1 MRLFVRVFFA
11 FILVFTILNNADAQT
26 SGKKKYVPPAS
37 KTTPEAPKE
46 EQEPSHVGTKPA
58 NAKPEPKKAPEE
70 SKSKL
75 GYGVNLGNIAFA
87 GSAFEFGLSPNIV
100 YKLDE
105 ALAVGFMLKLNY
117 FYEKYP
123 QYGLKYSAFDLG
135 PTVFT
140 RWKPLLKID
149 NATPFMQGLFIQ
161 AEYERAYPARPAYD
175 EFGNLILNDNGTT
188 IKTERIGEDYLYV
201 GIGAASGYPFSTFF
215 SIHYNVIDKI
225 ELSRSPFDYRIGFTY
240 NY

>member
-1 MRLFVRVFFA
+1 MKLFGRLFFA
-11 FILVFTILNNADAQT
+11 FILVLGILNHTDAQT

-37 KTTPEAPKE
+37 KTAPKE
-46 EQEPSHVGTKPA
+46 EEPDKQPQDTKPGTKPA
-58 NAKPEPKKAPEE
+58 TKPATEE

-87 GSAFEFGLSPNIV
+87 GSAFEIGMSPNIA

-117 FYEKYP
+117 YYEKYP

-135 PTVFT
+135 PTIFT
-140 RWKPLLKID
+140 RWKPLLKVN
-149 NATPFMQGLFIQ
+149 NATPFMQGLFFQ
-161 AEYERAYPARPAYD
+161 AEYERAYIARPVYD
-175 EFGNLILNDNGTT
+175 SVGNPILNDDNTAF
-188 IKTERIGEDYLYV
+188 KTEKVGEDYLYI
-201 GIGAASGYPFSTFF
+201 GLGAASGYPFSTFF

>member
-1 MRLFVRVFFA
+1 MRLFARLFFA
-11 FILVFTILNNADAQT
+11 FILVFATLSSADAQT

-37 KTTPEAPKE
+37 KTTPAAPKE
-46 EQEPSHVGTKPA
+46 EDVPEKTSPGTKPA
-58 NAKPEPKKAPEE
+58 TKPAPEE

-75 GYGVNLGNIAFA
+75 GFGVNLGNIAFA
-87 GSAFEFGLSPNIV
+87 GSAFELGLSPNIA
-100 YKLDE
+100 YKLNE

-117 FYEKYP
+117 FYQKYP
-123 QYGLKYSAFDLG
+123 QYDLKYSAFDFG

-140 RWKPLLKID
+140 RWKPLLKLEK
-149 NATPFMQGLFIQ
+149 ATPFMQGLFIQ

-175 EFGNLILNDNGTT
+175 SAGNLLLNDDGTR
-188 IKTERIGEDYLYV
+188 IQTERIGEDYLYI
-201 GIGAASGYPFSTFF
+201 GLGAASGYPLSTFF

>member
-1 MRLFVRVFFA
+1 MRLIGRLFFV
-11 FILVFTILNNADAQT
+11 ILLVFGILSHMDAQT

-37 KTTPEAPKE
+37 QTTPADPKE
-46 EQEPSHVGTKPA
+46 EEEKPNPTTGTKPA
-58 NAKPEPKKAPEE
+58 TKPAPEE
-70 SKSKL
+70 SKSKF

-87 GSAFEFGLSPNIV
+87 GSAFEFGMSPNIV

-105 ALAVGFMLKLNY
+105 ALVIGFMLKLNY

-123 QYGLKYSAFDLG
+123 QQDLKYSAFDFG

-140 RWKPLLKID
+140 RWKPLLKIE
-149 NATPFMQGLFIQ
+149 NATPFMQGLFLQ
-161 AEYERAYPARPAYD
+161 AEYERSYPARPVYD
-175 EFGNLILNDNGTT
+175 SVGNIELNDNGT
-188 IKTERIGEDYLYV
+188 IKTERIGEDYLYI

-215 SIHYNVIDKI
+215 SFHYNVIDKI